1 MLGLAKQRE
10 NARKQAKF
18 QQALSLFNDNKLG
31 IREIQRITG
40 LPYGTLYRKLKNP
53 SKSSN
58 LVATQRTFRPQKL
71 SLWQT
76 NWSLLSISKMVLPC
90 LCWKLWWWICW
101 QARIA
106 SHPQARFHRR
116 TQTVSKRLSRM
127 TLTSPLL
134 QQIAHRVHV
143 FITNCGTHRI
153 VFWQMRIFHA
163 AAPELVE
170 EPRRLVVLDES
181 PCGHKLR
188 RFLSFSRS

>member
-53 SKSSN
+53 FKIEQPRGYPAYLSTSEIESVADKLKSAEHKQN
-58 LVATQRTFRPQKL
+58 GVTMPVLKTMVVD
-71 SLWQT
+71 
-76 NWSLLSISKMVLPC
+76 LLAGKNREPPSE
-90 LCWKLWWWICW
+90 
-101 QARIA
+101 
-106 SHPQARFHRR
+106 ARFHRR

-143 FITNCGTHRI
+143 LHHSLWNIS
-153 VFWQMRIFHA
+153 
-163 AAPELVE
+163 
-170 EPRRLVVLDES
+170 D
-181 PCGHKLR
+181 
-188 RFLSFSRS
+188 RFLTR